1 MRRIVQN
8 SQMKRRLVAL
18 TSAPDQRVPA
28 DEPGPAMI
36 RQDAGMDWL
45 ADVGLGLDYNSLL
58 LDRTTTEWVD
68 AGARLRREVADRLV
82 GFAAGVEQIGSSSV
96 NGLLAK
102 PIVDL
107 AIGLTMDQE
116 FAPVRERLESAGWI
130 YRGDAGGQGGHVFV
144 LESARWHR
152 VAHAHVVEH
161 LGEQWRNYLRLRD
174 LLRRS
179 PGARQRYE
187 DTKLRLIN
195 EVGDDRTVYTEG
207 KTEIVASLLEEA

>member
-1 MRRIVQN
+1 
-8 SQMKRRLVAL
+8 
-18 TSAPDQRVPA
+18 
-28 DEPGPAMI
+28 
-36 RQDAGMDWL
+36 MDWL
-45 ADVGLGLDYNSLL
+45 ADVGLGLDYDSLQ
-58 LDRTTTEWVD
+58 LDRTTPDWVD
-68 AGARLRREVADRLV
+68 AGSRLRREVADRLA

-96 NGLLAK
+96 KGLLAK

-107 AIGLTMDQE
+107 AIGLTTDQE
-116 FAPVRERLESAGWI
+116 LTPVRERLESAGWI
-130 YRGDAGGQGGHVFV
+130 YRGDTGAQGGHVFV
-144 LESARWHR
+144 LESAPWHR

-195 EVGDDRTVYTEG
+195 EVGDDRTLYTKG
-207 KTEIVASLLEEA
+207 KAQIVASLLEEA